1 MNIKKITYSAI
12 FIAIGVVCSPFNIPL
27 GFAKC
32 FPVQHL
38 INVICAIILGPIYAV
53 SCAFAI
59 SFLRNIMGMGTLLAF
74 PGSMIGALLSGIL
87 YKKTN
92 KISLAFVGEVI
103 GTGLIGALISY
114 PIATVFMNRQV
125 AMFTY
130 VIPFGISTLVGSIFA
145 VILLKALE
153 KTHILEKVKQP

>member
-38 INVICAIILGPIYAV
+38 INVICAILLGPIYAV

-130 VIPFGISTLVGSIFA
+130 VLPFGISTLVGSIFA

>member
-74 PGSMIGALLSGIL
+74 PGSMIGALLAGIL
-87 YKKTN
+87 Y
-92 KISLAFVGEVI
+92 I

-145 VILLKALE
+145 VILLKAIE
-153 KTHILEKVKQP
+153 KTHIFEKVKQ

>member
-74 PGSMIGALLSGIL
+74 PGSMIGALLSGVL

-114 PIATVFMNRQV
+114 PIATVFMNKQV

-130 VIPFGISTLVGSIFA
+130 VLPFGISTLVGSIFA

-153 KTHILEKVKQP
+153 KTHILAKVKQ